1 MKRKL
6 KLKKN
11 IREAIKKITILT
23 IIWMILTTALFA
35 MADYI
40 EYRENLYKTYQNK

>member
-11 IREAIKKITILT
+11 ICETIKKITILT
-23 IIWMILTTALFA
+23 VIWIILTAALFA

>member
-6 KLKKN
+6 RLKKK
-11 IREAIKKITILT
+11 IREAIKKILLLT
-23 IIWMILTTALFA
+23 VIWMILTAALFA

>member
-6 KLKKN
+6 RLKKN
-11 IREAIKKITILT
+11 IREAIKKILLLT
-23 IIWMILTTALFA
+23 IVWMILTAALFA

-40 EYRENLYKTYQNK
+40 EYRENLYETYQNK

>member
-6 KLKKN
+6 KLKKK
-11 IREAIKKITILT
+11 ISEAIKKVLLLT
-23 IIWMILTTALFA
+23 IIWVILTAALFA

-40 EYRENLYKTYQNK
+40 EYRENLYKICQNN

>member
-6 KLKKN
+6 RLKKK
-11 IREAIKKITILT
+11 IREAIKKILLLT
-23 IIWMILTTALFA
+23 IIWVILTAALFA

-40 EYRENLYKTYQNK
+40 EYRENLYETYQNN

>member
-6 KLKKN
+6 RLKKN

-23 IIWMILTTALFA
+23 VIWIILTTALFA

-40 EYRENLYKTYQNK
+40 EYRENLYKIYENK

>member
-6 KLKKN
+6 RLKKK
-11 IREAIKKITILT
+11 IREAIKKILLLT
-23 IIWMILTTALFA
+23 IIWMILTAALFA

-40 EYRENLYKTYQNK
+40 EHRENLYKIYQNK

>member
-6 KLKKN
+6 KLKKK
-11 IREAIKKITILT
+11 IREAIKTITILT
-23 IIWMILTTALFA
+23 VIWMILTAALFA

-40 EYRENLYKTYQNK
+40 EYRENLYETYQNK

>member
-11 IREAIKKITILT
+11 IREAIKKILLLT
-23 IIWMILTTALFA
+23 IIWMILTAALFA

-40 EYRENLYKTYQNK
+40 EYREKLYKIYQNN

>member
-6 KLKKN
+6 RLKKK

-23 IIWMILTTALFA
+23 VIWIILTAALFA

-40 EYRENLYKTYQNK
+40 EYRENLYKIYENK

>member
-11 IREAIKKITILT
+11 IREAIKKVLLLT
-23 IIWMILTTALFA
+23 VIWMILTAALFA

-40 EYRENLYKTYQNK
+40 EYRENLYNTCQNK

>member
-1 MKRKL
+1 MKRL
-6 KLKKN
+6 RLKKN
-11 IREAIKKITILT
+11 IREAIKKILLLT
-23 IIWMILTTALFA
+23 IIWMILTAALFA

>member
-6 KLKKN
+6 RLKKN
-11 IREAIKKITILT
+11 IREAIKKVLLLT
-23 IIWMILTTALFA
+23 IIWVILTAALFA

-40 EYRENLYKTYQNK
+40 EYRENLYKIYQNK